1 MPSIII
7 PGKLYKI
14 KGKVTSKSNGKP
26 IQYATVEI
34 FDVDSKGG
42 DFSIAPI
49 ITLEK
54 DVTTHQDGSFEASF
68 NFVGLGEAEGRRPD
82 LIFRVSQTVSKDTK
96 YIYNEN
102 PAIHTRWNIGDF
114 LYVDIKADESA
125 ITVETNPIT
134 QHSGDFFIFTRIGEI
149 PVADI
154 SKNGYAYPYPK
165 GPKDVPSMDSNQ
177 PFGGNLSIGGWFGK
191 KLFAL
196 PFKMAYYKIQFAEG
210 NKSPKDDGWTDVK
223 EPLINYRYDTVQKQ
237 WVAELMGPITVGPN
251 KTENLY
257 KPAWNTDAIPWT
269 FPDLLIRLDT
279 TKLKAGLHTLRVRG
293 FDGSGTEISSIKID
307 PSYGLLKLEL
317 DNTPPGN
324 PGFEPCRIVSIKHES
339 DSGIETDLNINEC
352 QPLPFSDGTIYV
364 IFEAFDI
371 RGHLRN
377 YSLHA
382 YWGHNHL
389 VVPQPKTP
397 CLAVD
402 DYKDHAASLKW
413 TGSDPLPG
421 KAFTIEYKATPHA
434 SDNVGYNEVEM
445 PSCAYQ
451 FRLRVDKRTTNGYG
465 PIYWGYEDNWN
476 VLIKRK

>member
-1 MPSIII
+1 
-7 PGKLYKI
+7 
-14 KGKVTSKSNGKP
+14 
-26 IQYATVEI
+26 
-34 FDVDSKGG
+34 
-42 DFSIAPI
+42 
-49 ITLEK
+49 
-54 DVTTHQDGSFEASF
+54 
-68 NFVGLGEAEGRRPD
+68 
-82 LIFRVSQTVSKDTK
+82 
-96 YIYNEN
+96 
-102 PAIHTRWNIGDF
+102 
-114 LYVDIKADESA
+114 
-125 ITVETNPIT
+125 
-134 QHSGDFFIFTRIGEI
+134 
-149 PVADI
+149 
-154 SKNGYAYPYPK
+154 
-165 GPKDVPSMDSNQ
+165 
-177 PFGGNLSIGGWFGK
+177 
-191 KLFAL
+191 
-196 PFKMAYYKIQFAEG
+196 
-210 NKSPKDDGWTDVK
+210 
-223 EPLINYRYDTVQKQ
+223 
-237 WVAELMGPITVGPN
+237 
-251 KTENLY
+251 
-257 KPAWNTDAIPWT
+257 
-269 FPDLLIRLDT
+269 
-279 TKLKAGLHTLRVRG
+279 
-293 FDGSGTEISSIKID
+293 
-307 PSYGLLKLEL
+307 L